1 MTSTHISVSPST
13 VNAAY
18 AGRGTSGAHQARS
31 TGPTQIDSVEIQ
43 VGTGFGGKWE
53 QAQLWVILKGRGR
66 FAHGEKG
73 TAFAAASGHMEYFA
87 ARELRLFVAESEAT
101 LLIIEAN
108 EFRFD
113 GPWVEWQD
121 PDREVVNHQRLW
133 GGNA

>member
-1 MTSTHISVSPST
+1 MTDTSK
-13 VNAAY
+13 AAAPNIPAY
-18 AGRGTSGAHQARS
+18 VGCGTRGAHHARS

-66 FAHGEKG
+66 FTHGEKDS
-73 TAFAAASGHMEYFA
+73 ANHAASGHMEYFA

-108 EFRFD
+108 DFRFD

-121 PDREVVNHQRLW
+121 PDRNVVNHQRLW
-133 GGNA
+133 GGIA